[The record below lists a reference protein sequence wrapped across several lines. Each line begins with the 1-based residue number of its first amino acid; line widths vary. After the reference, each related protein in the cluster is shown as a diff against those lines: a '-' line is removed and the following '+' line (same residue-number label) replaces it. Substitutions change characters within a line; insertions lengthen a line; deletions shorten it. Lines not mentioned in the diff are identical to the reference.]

1 MLHPCNMV
9 VFSIWDIPSYFV
21 IEMEGLLFFIGGTGI
36 LNANGR
42 FTTCSIPVLST
53 S

>member
-1 MLHPCNMV
+1 ML
-9 VFSIWDIPSYFV
+9 FSTHLVILV
-21 IEMEGLLFFIGGTGI
+21 IEMEGLLFFIVW

-42 FTTCSIPVLST
+42 FTTCSIPVMGT